1 MVLLITLLKPS
12 IKCIQMYLK
21 FTIGK
26 EKQLINY
33 RNGVSQGDNA
43 LPFLFLFLMMVA
55 TGSFRSVFQLEEKHI
70 FHYFPDHKHPDK
82 QKGRLKEQSTK
93 AGAKPLRLAMSSML
107 LMMMVPSFAALKETI
122 PRPIHSL

>member
-1 MVLLITLLKPS
+1 
-12 IKCIQMYLK
+12 MYLK

-33 RNGVSQGDNA
+33 TNGVSQGDNA

-93 AGAKPLRLAMSSML
+93 AEGQTFEVSNVLYVVDDDGAFFCCTQRNYPEAYTFTLRNLVIKCTL
-107 LMMMVPSFAALKETI
+107 VKQ
-122 PRPIHSL
+122 